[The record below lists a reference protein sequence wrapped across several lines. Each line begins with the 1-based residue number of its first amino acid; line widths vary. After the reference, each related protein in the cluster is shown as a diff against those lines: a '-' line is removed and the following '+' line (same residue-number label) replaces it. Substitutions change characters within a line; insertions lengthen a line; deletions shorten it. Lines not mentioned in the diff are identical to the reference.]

1 MVRDRELPHIPD
13 QSNLSNGIAMTN
25 KVDRQSAV
33 EGAQNWARTL
43 APYRKP
49 HIARSITEIAITFVP
64 FVVLWVLAWAAL
76 SVSYWLSLAIAVP
89 TAAFLVRLFMIQHDC
104 GHGAFFTHRA
114 ANDWVGR
121 VIGVLTLT
129 PYDFW
134 RRTHAI
140 HHATAGNLE
149 HRGMGDIETMTADEY
164 LALPRWRRLAYRL
177 YRHPIV
183 LFGLGPAY
191 LFLLQQRL
199 PWGLMRNGLLPWL
212 STMGTNAAIA
222 AVVAL
227 FMWLVGVGP
236 FLLVHGPVT
245 LMAASLGVWLFYVQ
259 HQFEDTRW
267 DRDRDWNFSTSA
279 LHGSSYYV
287 LPGFLHWLT
296 ANIGVHHVH
305 HLCSRIP
312 YYRLQRVLKDHPELA
327 RIGRLTLLDSF
338 KTVDLALWDE
348 SRRQLISFKALR
360 KRLAAPADRP
370 LAVKDI
376 SAPELRT
383 AE

>member
-1 MVRDRELPHIPD
+1 
-13 QSNLSNGIAMTN
+13 MTN
-25 KVDRQSAV
+25 EPDRQLAAEDAASWV
-33 EGAQNWARTL
+33 KRL

-49 HIARSITEIAITFVP
+49 QVARSVVEIVITLVP
-64 FVVLWVLAWAAL
+64 FVVLWILSWAAL
-76 SVSYWLSLAIAVP
+76 GVSYWLSLAIAVP
-89 TAAFLVRLFMIQHDC
+89 TAGFLVRLFMIQHDC
-104 GHGAFFTHRA
+104 GHGAFFKHRA

-121 VIGVLTLT
+121 VLGVLTLT

-134 RRTHAI
+134 RRTHAA

-149 HRGMGDIETMTADEY
+149 HRGMGDIETMTTEEY
-164 LALPRWRRLAYRL
+164 LALPRLRRLIYRV
-177 YRHPIV
+177 YRHPVV
-183 LFGLGPAY
+183 LFGLAPAY
-191 LFLLQQRL
+191 LFLLQQRVPL
-199 PWGLMRNGLLPWL
+199 GLMRSGLLPWL

-222 AVVAL
+222 ALVAL

-236 FLLVHGPVT
+236 FLLVHGPIT

-259 HQFEDTRW
+259 HQFEETRW
-267 DRDRDWNFSTSA
+267 ERERDWSFATSA

-312 YYRLQRVLKDHPELA
+312 FYRLQRVLKDNPELTQ
-327 RIGRLTLLDSF
+327 IGRLTLLDSF
-338 KTVDLALWDE
+338 KTVNLALWDE
-348 SRRQLISFKALR
+348 NHRQLISFKALR
-360 KRLAAPADRP
+360 ERMPARAARSQGAAEIPALEP
-370 LAVKDI
+370 
-376 SAPELRT
+376 RT

>member
-1 MVRDRELPHIPD
+1 
-13 QSNLSNGIAMTN
+13 MTN
-25 KVDRQSAV
+25 ELDRQSAA
-33 EGAQNWARTL
+33 EGARNWAKLL

-49 HIARSITEIAITFVP
+49 QVARSITEIIITFVP
-64 FVVLWVLAWAAL
+64 FVVLWILTWVAL
-76 SVSYWLSLAIAVP
+76 GVGYWLSLALAVP
-89 TAAFLVRLFMIQHDC
+89 TAGFLVRLFMIQHDC
-104 GHGAFFTHRA
+104 GHGAFFKNRA

-121 VIGVLTLT
+121 VLGVLTLT

-134 RRTHAI
+134 RRTHAT

-149 HRGMGDIETMTADEY
+149 HRGMGDIETMTAEEY
-164 LALPRWRRLAYRL
+164 LALPRLRRLAYRL
-177 YRHPIV
+177 YRHPVV
-183 LFGLGPAY
+183 LFGVGPAY
-191 LFLLQQRL
+191 LFLVQQRL
-199 PWGLMRNGLLPWL
+199 PLGLMRSGLQPWL

-222 AVVAL
+222 AFVAL
-227 FMWLVGVGP
+227 SMWLVGVGP
-236 FLLVHGPVT
+236 FLLVHGPII

-259 HQFEDTRW
+259 HQFEETRW
-267 DRDRDWNFSTSA
+267 ERDQDWNFSTSA

-312 YYRLQRVLKDHPELA
+312 YYRLQRVLKDHPELT

-338 KTVDLALWDE
+338 KTVNLALWDE

-360 KRLAAPADRP
+360 RRLAAPAP
-370 LAVKDI
+370 SSQAAVQVAALEPGTVEQD
-376 SAPELRT
+376 SLVGAQARAYVGT
-383 AE
+383 AD